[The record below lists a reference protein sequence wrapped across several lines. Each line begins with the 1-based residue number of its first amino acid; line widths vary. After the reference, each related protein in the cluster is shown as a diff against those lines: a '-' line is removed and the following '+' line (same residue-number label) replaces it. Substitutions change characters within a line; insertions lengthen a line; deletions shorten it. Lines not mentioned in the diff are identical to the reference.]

1 MKNVWFFFVVFEE
14 ILQKFRDFVNSD
26 DCIGK
31 SSSNSIRLQP
41 VVFEK
46 RLESNKKKILVKN

>member
-1 MKNVWFFFVVFEE
+1 MKIFFWHFFFE